1 MRNVTNKAR
10 ELRRRLGLRQ
20 ADVAVKA
27 GVQIGQVSNAEDPK
41 IYPVVSPSVRARIA
55 KALGAKPEDLWPG
68 TADD

>member
-1 MRNVTNKAR
+1 MRTVTNKAR

-27 GVQIGQVSNAEDPK
+27 GVQIGQVSYAEDPK
-41 IYPVVSPSVRARIA
+41 IYRIVSPSVRARIA
-55 KALGAKPEDLWPG
+55 KALGAKPEDLWPE